1 MTSYEELG
9 LRPIINA
16 STTFTAIGGSLM
28 PNEVLDAMRSA
39 AGSFVDMH
47 ELHRAVGRRLAEIT
61 RNEAAYVTS
70 GCASAIILALLG
82 MRNGGNPGVL
92 TAFPGRDL
100 APSEV
105 IMHSAHRIPYDATF
119 HLAGITIKQIG
130 NTQQTFDWEL
140 DSAISPETLAVIYVA
155 GSHLPQVA
163 LSLEQTVEIAHAR
176 GIPVIVDAAAQL
188 PPVSNLWHFTRDL
201 GADLVAF
208 SGGKGLRGPQAS
220 GLLLGSAQWVEA
232 ARSNGSPY
240 QRWARAMKAGK
251 EEIMGLL
258 AAVERYV
265 ALDHD
270 AEHAEWVA
278 TVSRWGKALQGIP
291 GVNSSYCALNEA
303 GQPVPRLHLE
313 VADHARAEE
322 VLRRLD
328 QSDPRV
334 SVMPD
339 RRNGVAHGLWLGP
352 DMLEEGQEALVERV
366 IIGILDATSYDPE
379 E

>member
-9 LRPIINA
+9 LRPLINA

-28 PNEVLDAMRSA
+28 PDEVLDAMRTA
-39 AGSFVDMH
+39 ARSFVDMH
-47 ELHRAVGRRLAEIT
+47 ELHRAAGRRLAEIT

-70 GCASAIILALLG
+70 GCASAIVLSLLG
-82 MRNGGNPGVL
+82 MRTGGNPGVL
-92 TAFPGRDL
+92 TSFPGRDL

-105 IMHSAHRIPYDATF
+105 IMHAAHRIPYDATF
-119 HLAGITIKQIG
+119 HLAGITIRQIG

-140 DSAISPETLAVIYVA
+140 ESAISAETLAVIYVA

-163 LSLEQTVEIAHAR
+163 LPLERTVEIAHAK

-188 PPVSNLWHFTRDL
+188 PPASNLWHFTRDL

-220 GLLLGSAQWVEA
+220 GLLLGSQRWVEA
-232 ARSNGSPY
+232 ARNNGSPV
-240 QRWARAMKAGK
+240 QSWARAMKAGK

-265 ALDHD
+265 TLDHE
-270 AEHAEWVA
+270 AEHAAWVA
-278 TVSRWGKALQGIP
+278 TVHRWGRAFEDAP
-291 GVNSSYCALNEA
+291 GVHASYCELNEA
-303 GQPVPRLHLE
+303 GQPVPRLRLE
-313 VADHARAEE
+313 ISDPERAEE
-322 VLRRLD
+322 ILRRLH
-328 QSDPRV
+328 QSDPRI

-352 DMLEEGQEALVERV
+352 DLLTEGQDLLVERAM
-366 IIGILDATSYDPE
+366 IDILNATSTD
-379 E
+379 